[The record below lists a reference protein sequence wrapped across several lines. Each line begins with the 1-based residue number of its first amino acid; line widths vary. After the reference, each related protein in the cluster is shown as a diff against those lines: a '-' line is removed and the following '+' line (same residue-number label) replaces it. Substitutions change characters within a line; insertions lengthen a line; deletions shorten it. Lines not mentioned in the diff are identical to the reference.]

1 MPSKA
6 KPSNRGKAAAKSPS
20 KGKAADSAR
29 RVARDLSVEEYEAI
43 MAEHRE
49 AYSASERARNQN
61 RASKLSKREADKI
74 MDANREPHRL
84 YWAAY
89 ERRRALLKAGGANA

>member
-6 KPSNRGKAAAKSPS
+6 KPSNRGKAVAKSPS
-20 KGKAADSAR
+20 KGKAADSSK

-49 AYSASERARNQN
+49 AYIAYERARNQN
-61 RASKLSKREADKI
+61 RAGKFSKGEADKV
-74 MDANREPHRL
+74 MDANRKPHRL

-89 ERRRALLKAGGANA
+89 ELRRKIQKAAP